1 MAEITWGPATASDID
16 VLFAGRPRETM
27 RALVIRVDG
36 EPAGIIGLAQ
46 EPDRFR
52 AFSESREALCPHLRC
67 MQVLRAIKAFMQWVR
82 DSKVPVYAVSEGTGL
97 LERLGF
103 VQFKGEEYRWPSSSS

>member
-1 MAEITWGPATASDID
+1 MAEITWGVASAAD
-16 VLFAGRPRETM
+16 VDALYAGRPRETL

-52 AFSESREALCPHLRC
+52 AFSEVRDALCPHLTR
-67 MQVLRAIKAFMQWVR
+67 MPVLRAIKAFMKWVETSR
-82 DSKVPVYAVSEGTGL
+82 VPVYALSEGTGL

-103 VQFKGEEYRWPSSSS
+103 VRTQGEEFRWPG

>member
-1 MAEITWGPATASDID
+1 MAEITWSTATAAEVDELYS
-16 VLFAGRPRETM
+16 GRPRETL

-36 EPAGIIGLAQ
+36 KPAGIIGLAQ

-52 AFSESREALCPHLRC
+52 AFSEYTPELCPHLKR
-67 MQVLRAIKAFMQWVR
+67 MPVLRAIKAFMAWVEA
-82 DSKVPVYAVSEGTGL
+82 SKVPVYAISEGTGL

-103 VQFKGEEYRWPSSSS
+103 VSDDGEVFRWAG

>member
-1 MAEITWGPATASDID
+1 MDA
-16 VLFAGRPRETM
+16 LYAGRPRETL

-46 EPDRFR
+46 EADRLR
-52 AFSESREALCPHLRC
+52 AFSEVREALCPHLKR
-67 MQVLRAIKAFMQWVR
+67 MPVLRAIQAFMKWVR
-82 DSKVPVYAVSEGTGL
+82 TSKVPVYAVSEGTGL

-103 VQFKGEEYRWPSSSS
+103 VPFKGEEYRWPSS

>member
-1 MAEITWGPATASDID
+1 MAEISWGPATAAEVDT
-16 VLFAGRPRETM
+16 LYAGRPRETV

-46 EPDRFR
+46 EPDRLR
-52 AFSESREALCPHLRC
+52 AFSEVREALCPHLHR
-67 MQVLRAIKAFMQWVR
+67 MSVLRAIKAFMRWVEG
-82 DSKVPVYAVSEGTGL
+82 SAVPVYAISEGTGL

-103 VQFKGEEYRWPSSSS
+103 IQFKGEEYRWPSSY